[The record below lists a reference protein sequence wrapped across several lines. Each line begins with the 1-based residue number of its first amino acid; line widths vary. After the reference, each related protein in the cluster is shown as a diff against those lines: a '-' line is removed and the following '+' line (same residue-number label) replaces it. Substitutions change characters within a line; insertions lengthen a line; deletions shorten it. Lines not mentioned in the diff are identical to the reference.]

1 MEGTAIMKT
10 TKQPDAAKKLA
21 DFMASKEANQIT
33 ARWWAIV
40 AYPGVARKLAGI
52 PDNYSALLV
61 KNDFV
66 WSAKNRQ
73 SILDTWQ
80 KRYGAKAQQ

>member
-40 AYPGVARKLAGI
+40 AYRVSRASSPASPTTTRTC
-52 PDNYSALLV
+52 S
-61 KNDFV
+61 
-66 WSAKNRQ
+66 
-73 SILDTWQ
+73 
-80 KRYGAKAQQ
+80 